1 MEAVGLFTAVFD
13 WDRDEA
19 SSHDEGEG
27 QQWYDG
33 GDTVDKVS
41 RERRIY
47 ESSSVEMQC
56 DVPSRV

>member
-1 MEAVGLFTAVFD
+1 MGLLTAVFD

-19 SSHDEGEG
+19 SSHDEGEA

-41 RERRIY
+41 LERRNY
-47 ESSSVEMQC
+47 EGSSVEMQC
-56 DVPSRV
+56 DL